1 MNGYLRKMYK
11 SLCALLCVT
20 MLFGVFV
27 GCSNGNTQQGSETTE
42 DIAGTKQNTTLLLA
56 DNGKSEYSIYY
67 AADLETGGSVA
78 MLINTMATHI
88 NKATGAKLDVL
99 SDTDYSDD
107 VADTPA
113 ILIGKTKFAE
123 SAEASKKLS
132 KIDDYH
138 IGIVGNKLVICGGS
152 ADSCATALQYFM
164 NNIIAVQRNKG
175 KTLTF
180 SSSDEY
186 SYKATY
192 GIDSVNILGTELYEY
207 SLVVPKNAGVN
218 ETYFANTLRYWLMT
232 EYGVLLDITNDTSA
246 VGEHEIIIGSTS
258 RVASAA
264 LGENEYRVTAADG
277 RLELAANGYAAY
289 DELYN
294 YVTKTLIPS
303 GESAKYTI
311 SESSVTVNAARS
323 YEERTGCTL
332 EGSGDVRVMYY
343 NIYGWSGYNF
353 DMRTKMQLELF
364 ATYAPDVIGCQEFT
378 SQARAG
384 YFYEG
389 LRNLGYNEVPVN
401 KGSSNYTP
409 LFYDPQR
416 LTVVESGWLLYD
428 GLNDSNSKSVT
439 WAVFETTAGK
449 RFIGMSTHFYY
460 TSDSAGN
467 TARVS
472 EAEQLLDVISDIRSN
487 PDYADL
493 PLIMGGD
500 LNCRL
505 GSAPL
510 TVLSEGGLYSAWET
524 AMEKNDLDGKHSHY
538 NYDSTYGIYMSV
550 QVPTDNYADS
560 IDHAYVSEGVTVNS
574 FKTLYN
580 PYVMVASDHSPELVD
595 ISFS

>member
-1 MNGYLRKMYK
+1 MNEYLQKMYR
-11 SLCALLCVT
+11 SLCALLCVA
-20 MLFGVFV
+20 MLLGAFV
-27 GCSNGNTQQGSETTE
+27 GCSNGNSEQGSDTTDNMADTE
-42 DIAGTKQNTTLLLA
+42 QNTTLLLA

-67 AADLETGGSVA
+67 AAELETGGSVA

-88 NKATGAKLDVL
+88 NKATGAKLKVM

-132 KIDDYH
+132 KMNDYH
-138 IGIVGNKLVICGGS
+138 IGIVGNKLVICGES
-152 ADSCATALQYFM
+152 ADACATAVQHFM
-164 NNIIAVQRNKG
+164 NKIIAVQRNQG

-180 SSSDEY
+180 SSADEY
-186 SYKATY
+186 TYKATY
-192 GIDSVNILGTELYEY
+192 GIDSVKILGTELSEY
-207 SLVVPKNAGVN
+207 SFVLPKNAEVN

-232 EYGVLLDITNDTSA
+232 EYGVLLDITDDTSD
-246 VGEHEIIIGSTS
+246 VGEHEIIVGSTS

-264 LGENEYRVTAADG
+264 LAENEYRITAADG

-294 YVTKTLIPS
+294 YMTKTLIPS
-303 GESAKYTI
+303 GESARYTI
-311 SESSVTVNAARS
+311 SESSVTVNAARA

-343 NIYGWSGYNF
+343 NIYGWGGYNF
-353 DMRTKMQLELF
+353 AMRTKMQLELF

-378 SQARAG
+378 SETRAG
-384 YFYEG
+384 YFYDG
-389 LRNLGYNEVPVN
+389 LRKLGYNEVAVN
-401 KGSSNYTP
+401 TGSSNYTP
-409 LFYDPQR
+409 LFYDPER
-416 LTVVESGWLLYD
+416 LTLVESGWLLYD

-439 WAVFETTAGK
+439 WTVFETTAGK
-449 RFIGMSTHFYY
+449 RFIAMSTHFYY

-467 TARVS
+467 AARVS
-472 EAEQLLDVISDIRSN
+472 EAEQLLDVIEDIRSY

-510 TVLSEGGLYSAWET
+510 AVLSEGGLYSAWET
-524 AMEKNDLDGKHSHY
+524 AVEKNDLDGKHSHY
-538 NYDSTYGIYMSV
+538 DYDSTYGIYMSV
-550 QVPTDNYADS
+550 QVPTDSYTDS

-595 ISFS
+595 ISF